1 MLIESNFLKVVNKA
15 HYPFLMSGVLL
26 SLAVFM
32 LLVITLFGGGSDLI
46 VMAGGTELFLY
57 LLANSM
63 SALVVVN
70 LERFIGRCVLAY
82 LTNLLALALIIAL
95 FSGGIP
101 EDLKETYPV
110 YLALIVS
117 FGLSLAVII
126 LIRQVLSILK
136 EK

>member
-1 MLIESNFLKVVNKA
+1 MLRESNFLKVVNKA

-70 LERFIGRCVLAY
+70 L
-82 LTNLLALALIIAL
+82 
-95 FSGGIP
+95 
-101 EDLKETYPV
+101 
-110 YLALIVS
+110 
-117 FGLSLAVII
+117 
-126 LIRQVLSILK
+126 
-136 EK
+136 

>member
-1 MLIESNFLKVVNKA
+1 MLRESNFLKVVNKA

-82 LTNLLALALIIAL
+82 LINLLALALIIAL

-136 EK
+136 GK

>member
-1 MLIESNFLKVVNKA
+1 MLSESNFLKIVNQPR
-15 HYPFLMSGVLL
+15 YPFLMSGVLL
-26 SLAVFM
+26 SLALVM
-32 LLVITLFGGGSDLI
+32 LTVIALLGGGSDLI

-63 SALVVVN
+63 SALIVVN
-70 LERFIGRCVLAY
+70 LEKFIGRCLLAY
-82 LTNLLALALIIAL
+82 VTNLLALALLIAM

-101 EDLKETYPV
+101 DDLKETYPV

-126 LIRQVLSILK
+126 LIRQVLSFLK

>member
-1 MLIESNFLKVVNKA
+1 MLRESNFLKVFNKA

-82 LTNLLALALIIAL
+82 LINLLALALIIAL

-136 EK
+136 GK

>member
-1 MLIESNFLKVVNKA
+1 MLRESNFLKVVNKA

-82 LTNLLALALIIAL
+82 LINLLALALIIAL

-126 LIRQVLSILK
+126 IIRQVLSILK
-136 EK
+136 GK